1 MVLLALLLSF
11 DTGCRFPESGSS
23 AITRF
28 LPDFITESVEVVRE
42 KMSDIMARY
51 GTVEFGD
58 SGLELRIS
66 PYDPFSGRSKVDLRI
81 SF

>member
-11 DTGCRFPESGSS
+11 DTGFRFSESGSGAGTS
-23 AITRF
+23 F
-28 LPDFITESVEVVRE
+28 LPDFLTESVEAVRE

-51 GTVEFGD
+51 GTMEFGD
-58 SGLELRIS
+58 TGLELSIS
-66 PYDPFSGRSKVDLRI
+66 PYDPFSGSSNIDLWI